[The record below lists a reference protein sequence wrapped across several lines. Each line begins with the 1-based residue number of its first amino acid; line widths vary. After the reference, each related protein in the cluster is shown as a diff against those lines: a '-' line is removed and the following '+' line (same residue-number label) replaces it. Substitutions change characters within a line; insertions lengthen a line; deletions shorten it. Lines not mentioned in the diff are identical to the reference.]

1 MSAEIPQRRTMTA
14 RQAAEKI
21 GVSERMIRR
30 VVAEPRDDYDR
41 RAKERGEQILAWREE
56 GILWR
61 EIADRLNVSTGAAQM
76 AGNRALK
83 RQLKPGNI

>member
-1 MSAEIPQRRTMTA
+1 MTA
-14 RQAAEKI
+14 RQAAEQI

-30 VVAEPRDDYDR
+30 VVAEPRDEYDR
-41 RAKERGEQILAWREE
+41 RVKERGDQILKWREN

-61 EIADRLNVSTGAAQM
+61 EIAERLDVSTGAAQM

-83 RQLKPGNI
+83 RHLSESSS